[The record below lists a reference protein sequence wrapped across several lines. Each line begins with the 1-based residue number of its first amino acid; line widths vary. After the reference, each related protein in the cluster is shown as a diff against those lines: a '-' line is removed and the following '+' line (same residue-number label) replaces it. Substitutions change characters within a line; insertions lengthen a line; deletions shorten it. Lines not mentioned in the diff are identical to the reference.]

1 MTDYMLLTF
10 KILGAGLTM
19 TSLAILITYWFEL
32 DEKLLRWFEPIFRK
46 ITD

>member
-1 MTDYMLLTF
+1 MMDYILLTF
-10 KILGAGLTM
+10 KTLATGLTM

-46 ITD
+46 ITE